1 MNLKL
6 KIDSAK
12 IKTLGK
18 RLKGLPLFIGER
30 AFLSII
36 VVILIELA
44 VGGLLFYK
52 YSVLPSKVKIEVSES
67 AVNFNKSDYE
77 QVVKFWEERSSRS
90 RIIENKVYY
99 NPFKPLP

>member
-6 KIDSAK
+6 KIDAAK
-12 IKTLGK
+12 TKALGK

-36 VVILIELA
+36 VVILIELV

-52 YSVLPSKVKIEVSES
+52 YSVLPGNVKIEVSEN
-67 AVNFNKSDYE
+67 AVNFNKDDYE
-77 QVVKFWEERSSRS
+77 RVVNFWEERSSRG
-90 RIIENKVYY
+90 RDTENKVYSD
-99 NPFKPLP
+99 PFKPLP